1 MVNVFVVAAWF
12 GCWILGGGDIL
23 AEAMLKRAGGA
34 AASLNDDP
42 CVDAADY
49 FISLPAS
56 EF

>member
-1 MVNVFVVAAWF
+1 MFVVAAWF
-12 GCWILGGGDIL
+12 GCWMLGGGDIL